1 MAVIAPPSAPASA
14 SPAPRPSRLERG
26 RRWMVAFCRSPQAA
40 LGALL
45 LLVIA
50 IVAIFAP
57 WIAPQNPYDLASL
70 DLMDSRLRPGEVG
83 SGGMYHWL
91 GTDDQ
96 GRDLWSAIVHGLRI
110 SLGIGLGAGLIAA
123 LIGTTV
129 GVLSAYWGGAAD
141 TVIMRVVD
149 FQLSF
154 PAILIALVLL
164 AALGPGI
171 EKVIFALVA
180 VQWAYFARTVRSTAL
195 VEREKDYISAVR
207 SLGIGSRRIVFG
219 HLVPNCLPTVLVV
232 AAVQVA
238 NAIALEATLSFLG
251 LGLPVT
257 QPSLGLLIANGFQ
270 HILAGRTWISAYPGV
285 ALVLLIVAINLV
297 GDRLR
302 DMLDPRSG
310 T

>member
-1 MAVIAPPSAPASA
+1 MTRRPARA
-14 SPAPRPSRLERG
+14 AAAAAWLRL
-26 RRWMVAFCRSPQAA
+26 FCASPQAA
-40 LGALL
+40 LGGALL
-45 LLVIA
+45 LAIA

-57 WIAPQNPYDLASL
+57 VFAPQDPYDLAAL
-70 DLMDSRLRPGEVG
+70 DVMDSRLRPGETG
-83 SGGMYHWL
+83 STGMLHRL

-96 GRDLWSAIVHGLRI
+96 GRDLWSAILFGLRI
-110 SLGIGLGAGLIAA
+110 SLGIGALAGAIAA
-123 LIGTTV
+123 SIGTTV
-129 GVLSAYWGGAAD
+129 GVLSAYLGGRAD
-141 TVIMRVVD
+141 TLIMRIVD

-195 VEREKDYISAVR
+195 VEREKDYISAAR
-207 SLGIGSRRIVFG
+207 SLGIGAPRIVFG

-270 HILAGRTWISAYPGV
+270 HILSGRTWISAYPGV

-302 DMLDPRSG
+302 DMLDPRAG